1 LAYIRQLCCSGLSKE
16 IVIAEFLRAVQI
28 VIPSGSN
35 SFSGCDDNIIP
46 SYHILEFVAADL
58 DEPIVIAN
66 YLTSE
71 RRMCFV
77 EWFKQ
82 HAVLADATV
91 FDESFYMSDMYNL
104 VSRRYDQHHILWAL
118 VKQYSKTLGM
128 LTLYRPRPQKPF
140 NNREQALLTGL
151 LPYIA
156 HALQAPDGKDIQYS
170 ANGFSGMMIMD
181 TQGAILY
188 LSSEAQRLLAL
199 ACHPVITVN
208 ARIMKAELLDKLAQL
223 CQNLGAVFR
232 GQSVAPPTWSYTAA
246 NGRFIF
252 RAQWLEPV
260 NHEQRRLIGMTV
272 EHQEPDVLRILRGIK
287 ALSLSPMQME
297 VCLMLAQN
305 HSQESIAQRLHIK
318 PSTAKDHI
326 RKIYLKLDIHQRED
340 LVNLL
345 SLPRRTL

>member
-1 LAYIRQLCCSGLSKE
+1 MAYIRQLCCSGLSKE

-58 DEPIVIAN
+58 DEPIVITN

-232 GQSVAPPTWSYTAA
+232 GQSVAPPT
-246 NGRFIF
+246 
-252 RAQWLEPV
+252 
-260 NHEQRRLIGMTV
+260 
-272 EHQEPDVLRILRGIK
+272 
-287 ALSLSPMQME
+287 
-297 VCLMLAQN
+297 
-305 HSQESIAQRLHIK
+305 
-318 PSTAKDHI
+318 
-326 RKIYLKLDIHQRED
+326 
-340 LVNLL
+340 
-345 SLPRRTL
+345 